1 MAYDPFYG
9 KDMGWFFDPPPK
21 PPPTMPK
28 PTYVDGKWVKP
39 SQSVIDNYNLQASLY
54 NGMSIRDAT
63 AHQMQVRKQRA
74 ERQQYEA
81 LIQQKRQEFEATKEL
96 KRQQYEA
103 SQNLMRIM
111 QNPNSTPAERIAAQF
126 AVAGTG
132 GGSSGGGLTLNQVLM
147 EQDRAMRRKKQEE
160 QAAFST
166 VTETFDPVAEQD
178 EIPGTPAR
186 RGFFGGTIPAVPGT
200 PAVAPRGR
208 LSITKRV
215 PVVQPPAVQ
224 VPMERPPV
232 APTGPKTFQDWMNA
246 NEMRSGNAL
255 RVQPA
260 AAPQKIQ
267 EFRTEAEALKSGV
280 KGVVIINGRR
290 ARID

>member
-21 PPPTMPK
+21 PPPTMPPK

-147 EQDRAMRRKKQEE
+147 EYDRAMRRKKQEE

-178 EIPGTPAR
+178 EIPGTPER

-224 VPMERPPV
+224 APVKAQATPAPIAAPP
-232 APTGPKTFQDWMNA
+232 
-246 NEMRSGNAL
+246 
-255 RVQPA
+255 PA
-260 AAPQKIQ
+260 APIPVPKQKADMIKGQ
-267 EFRTEAEALKSGV
+267 VYQTRRGLATWDGEKFV
-280 KGVVIINGRR
+280 K
-290 ARID
+290 